1 MSWWQQTKQRSPD
14 ILLLNHILHLM
25 GHPKTFP
32 GQIYVVGVGVSFR
45 TPVIA
50 ISSFL
55 SLPKSHDHR
64 FEFRRV
70 GKLIQTFLC
79 SFLGKLC
86 IKVPKV
92 PNTEKNDA
100 AAILDAVLLLLFHY
114 LPLLETQTEPSPNQ
128 ICWF

>member
-1 MSWWQQTKQRSPD
+1 M
-14 ILLLNHILHLM
+14 
-25 GHPKTFP
+25 
-32 GQIYVVGVGVSFR
+32 
-45 TPVIA
+45 PVIA

-70 GKLIQTFLC
+70 GRLIQTFLC

-86 IKVPKV
+86 IKVPSV

-114 LPLLETQTEPSPNQ
+114 LPLLETQTEPSLLVLTVKCQRRGQTRLSSVFHKSAMKNEES
-128 ICWF
+128 